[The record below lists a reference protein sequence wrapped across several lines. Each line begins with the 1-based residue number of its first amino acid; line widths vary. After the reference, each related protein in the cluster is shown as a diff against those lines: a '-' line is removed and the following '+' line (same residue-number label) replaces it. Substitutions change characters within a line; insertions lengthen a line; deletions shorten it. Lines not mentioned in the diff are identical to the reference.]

1 MKALILVVEDEP
13 ALMAALRY
21 SLTKEGYDVVA
32 ATDGQEALE
41 VAQAQKP
48 DLILLDIMLPK
59 VDGFEVCRILRREMT
74 VPIIM
79 LTARDGEI
87 DKVVGLELGADEYLT
102 KPFSMRELQ
111 ARVKAML
118 RRVEMVRQEVKSE
131 EALAAAQR
139 LQAGDLSV
147 DLGEH
152 RVTRR
157 GVLLTLRPKEFDLL
171 TFLMRNRGQVFTR
184 ETLLDRVWGYE
195 VAVGTRTVDV
205 HIRWLREK
213 IEDDPSEPRRL
224 ETVRGVGYRFVT

>member
-1 MKALILVVEDEP
+1 
-13 ALMAALRY
+13 MAALRY
-21 SLTKEGYDVVA
+21 GLTKEGYDVVA

-59 VDGFEVCRILRREMT
+59 VDGFEVCRILRREMS

-87 DKVVGLELGADEYLT
+87 DKVIGLELGADEYLT

-157 GVLLTLRPKEFDLL
+157 GVPLTLRPKEFDLL

-195 VAVGTRTVDV
+195 VAVDTRTVDV